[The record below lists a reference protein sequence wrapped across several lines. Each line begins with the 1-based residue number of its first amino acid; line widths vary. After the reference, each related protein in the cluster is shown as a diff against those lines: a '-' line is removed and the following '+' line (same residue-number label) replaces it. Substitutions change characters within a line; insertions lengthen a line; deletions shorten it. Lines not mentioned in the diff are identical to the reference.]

1 MPTPD
6 HAPLLAS
13 FWLLLEQA
21 ADAVR
26 VQVRQPPSA
35 SPFEAWE
42 VTRAALMARMA
53 GSLRHLGYLAPSS
66 SRIDGIAL
74 ARTLV
79 DHVITFAWLSGDPAE
94 RLPRFLR
101 SSYGSLLTKDE
112 RATNR
117 GEEALLTDELRAK
130 YVEYNSAHPEEMPS
144 IYERAKAADDSF
156 RGEIASALPES
167 LQVFGFVD
175 LYNKVYS
182 GYSDYDH
189 PSTLGLGV
197 FMHRGVDEQVV
208 TIDGTQEHESA
219 EDLQPYW
226 MAAWAFANALLVSS
240 LKSTHPRREPLRQKL
255 ELVGTI
261 RVAQRDGR
269 LRVTTTD
276 SRVTIGIDRSAT
288 PPAAP

>member
-1 MPTPD
+1 MPTPH

-13 FWLLLEQA
+13 YRLLLEQA

-53 GSLRHLGYLAPSS
+53 GTLRHLGYLAPTS

-79 DHVITFAWLSGDPAE
+79 DHVVTFAWLSADPSE

-101 SSYGSLLTKDE
+101 NNYGSMLTKDE
-112 RATNR
+112 RATQR
-117 GEEALLTDELRAK
+117 GEDALLTEEMRAK
-130 YVEYNSAHPEEMPS
+130 FEEYNRIHPQGMPNL
-144 IYERAKAADDSF
+144 YDRATQAGELF
-156 RGEIASALPES
+156 RDEIATALPPS
-167 LQVFGFVD
+167 LQVPGFVD

-182 GYSDYDH
+182 GYADYDH
-189 PSTLGLGV
+189 PSTLGLGA
-197 FMHRGVDEQVV
+197 FMHRDLNEQIV
-208 TIDGTQEHESA
+208 TIDGNQEHEPA
-219 EDLQPYW
+219 EDLRPYW
-226 MAAWAFANALLVSS
+226 MAAWAFADALLVSS
-240 LKSTHPRREPLRQKL
+240 LKSTRPLREPLRQTL

-261 RVAQRDGR
+261 RIAQRDGR
-269 LRVTTTD
+269 LRITTTGG
-276 SRVTIGIDRSAT
+276 RVTIAID
-288 PPAAP
+288 